1 MSNRNQ
7 IFCCEPSE
15 MVHRMLWKG
24 GEREGEELNTFYQLF
39 SQLYSRICTCLP
51 GPFASLF
58 LSLGMLQRRFA
69 LFLLFSLQPDLPG
82 RMSCSTFSSP
92 RSSRPLEGS
101 VLAPGSVLKSA
112 LAGVPLW
119 GWCACPGFLS
129 ISFWP
134 TRFSSYLQAF
144 FSLPCHL
151 ASHTAVIT

>member
-15 MVHRMLWKG
+15 MEHRMLWKG
-24 GEREGEELNTFYQLF
+24 GEMEGEELNTFYQLF
-39 SQLYSRICTCLP
+39 SQLCSRTCTCPP
-51 GPFASLF
+51 GTSASLF
-58 LSLGMLQRRFA
+58 LSLGMLQGRFP
-69 LFLLFSLQPDLPG
+69 LSLLFSLQPDLPG
-82 RMSCSTFSSP
+82 IISCSTFSSP

-119 GWCACPGFLS
+119 GRCTCPGFLS

-144 FSLPCHL
+144 FSLSCRL
-151 ASHTAVIT
+151 ASHIAVIT